1 MTKETNLMSNKI
13 TELTTQRNKILM
25 DAHAILQRGFSVKGA
40 RTEYDKLVAESDDIQ
55 ETLDML
61 NRLERSMPSL
71 PVVSAPVTAP
81 AVIKSERQETTERKS
96 ALNAA
101 YRSFFRHG
109 YQPNR
114 PEQRDVLTTS
124 DGAAIIPQEFEPAFV
139 SAQKWYGPIATLVKQ
154 IKQDSGRA
162 RKVSIFD
169 DTTAT
174 MTYLPESNTSSGVE
188 ADPTL
193 SSVIPGTDTLI
204 TTIKY
209 SLQELEDAESLD
221 AFIRD
226 AAGLRVSR
234 AVEYA
239 LTLGKDNGSNTA
251 LPSSPVGGFLANV
264 STGVTQSALSAGIT
278 YAELSALAASVDHA
292 YYVNGAFMASPS
304 VFNLLVS
311 QVSSTGKPLYKFD
324 PATGLLVVAGKLLY
338 VNNAMP
344 AYNTASSPVVLFG
357 DYSRAYAYLNGGGM
371 KIRVLTERYAET
383 LEILA
388 VIYQRIG
395 ASAILPGAVKALVTA
410 AA

>member
-1 MTKETNLMSNKI
+1 MSKLN
-13 TELTTQRNKILM
+13 ELKDQKVKILS
-25 DAHAILQRGFSVKGA
+25 DATTI
-40 RTEYDKLVAESDDIQ
+40 
-55 ETLDML
+55 L
-61 NRLERSMPSL
+61 NRGLNTPTVKAQYEALLEQDTEISESIQMLERIERFMPSL

-81 AVIKSERQETTERKS
+81 AIIKSERQETTERKS
-96 ALNAA
+96 ALNVA
-101 YRSFFRHG
+101 YRSFFRYG

-124 DGAAIIPQEFEPAFV
+124 DGAVIIPQEFEPAFV
-139 SAQKWYGPIATLVKQ
+139 SAQKWFGPIATLVKQ
-154 IKQDSGRA
+154 MKQDSGRP
-162 RKVSIFD
+162 RKVGISD

-174 MTYLPESNTSSGVE
+174 MTYLPESNTTSGVE

-239 LTLGKDNGSNTA
+239 LTLGKDNGSTTA
-251 LPSSPVGGFLANV
+251 LPSSPVGGLLGGI
-264 STGVTQSALSAGIT
+264 STGATTSTLAAGIG
-278 YAELSALAASVDHA
+278 YSDLVGLAGSVDHA
-292 YYVNGAFMASPS
+292 YYVNGSYLASPS
-304 VFNLLVS
+304 VHNYLLG
-311 QVSSTGKPLYKFD
+311 QKDSTSRPYYNVD
-324 PATGLLVVAGKLLY
+324 AATGLLMINGKPLY

-383 LEILA
+383 LELLA

-395 ASAILPGAVKALVTA
+395 AAKLVSGAVKALVTA